1 MAAGR
6 MSHWAED
13 WVRKSVGIFSFFR
26 SSPPQRS
33 ADQAKERLQV
43 LLALERSSSNAP
55 SFLPQLQD
63 DILKVI
69 AKYIQIDNDK
79 VLIEVERGPDVSM
92 LDINIEL
99 PAAMEAKR
107 PKAPARRRLEGA
119 AAAT

>member
-1 MAAGR
+1 
-6 MSHWAED
+6 MSLWAEE

-26 SSPPQRS
+26 TSPPQRS

-43 LLALERSSSNAP
+43 LLALERNSSGAP

-69 AKYIQIDNDK
+69 AKYVQVDNEK

-99 PAAMEAKR
+99 PAATEAKR
-107 PKAPARRRLEGA
+107 TKAPKRRRLEGA